1 MREQTI
7 VVTGASSG
15 IGQAIALWFA
25 QRGWRVFAGVRKA
38 ADAGALAALH
48 ARITPLMLD
57 VTDPAQ
63 VTAAAQAVAAEV
75 GSAGLDALVN
85 NAGVAVPAPVEVIP
99 LDALRRQF
107 EINVIGVVSV
117 TQAFI
122 PLLKQRGRGATIV
135 NISSTSARMSS
146 PLTGAYSASK
156 MALEGLNDSLRIEL
170 RPWGVRV
177 VSVQPGPV
185 STPIWEKTVADS
197 EKVLAQIPADKLR
210 PYQPL
215 IDFVRKR
222 ALRDPRFPPERVAAV
237 VWRAV
242 ISPRA
247 RVRYLVTR
255 NAAGYWLLNHLPP
268 TWRDW
273 LFARVLP
280 KWGDI
285 S

>member
-1 MREQTI
+1 MNDRTI

-15 IGQAIALWFA
+15 IGRAIALWFA
-25 QRGWRVFAGVRKA
+25 QRGWRVFAGVRKT
-38 ADAGALAALH
+38 ADAEALAALH
-48 ARITPLMLD
+48 ANIVPIFLD
-57 VTDPAQ
+57 VTDAEHIARA
-63 VTAAAQAVAAEV
+63 VENVAARLD
-75 GSAGLDALVN
+75 GRGLDALVN

-99 LDALRRQF
+99 LEELRRQF
-107 EINVIGVVSV
+107 EINVIGVVAV
-117 TQAFI
+117 TQAFL

-156 MALEGLNDSLRIEL
+156 MALEGLNDALRIEL

-185 STPIWEKTVADS
+185 STPIWEKTVTDS
-197 EKVLAQIPADKLR
+197 ERVLALIPPEKLA

-222 ALRDPRFPPERVAAV
+222 ALRDPHFPPERVAAV

-242 ISPRA
+242 VSPRA
-247 RVRYLVTR
+247 RVRYLVTH

-280 KWGDI
+280 KWGK
-285 S
+285 

>member
-1 MREQTI
+1 MSEKTI
-7 VVTGASSG
+7 VITGASTG
-15 IGQAIALWFA
+15 IGRAIALFFA
-25 QRGWRVFAGVRKA
+25 QRGWHVFAGVRKT
-38 ADAGALAALH
+38 ADAESLRQTHAA
-48 ARITPLMLD
+48 IEPIFLD

-63 VTAAAQAVAAEV
+63 VAAAVKSVATRLDAR
-75 GSAGLDALVN
+75 GLDALVN

-99 LDALRRQF
+99 LEELRRQF
-107 EINVIGVVSV
+107 EINVIGVVAV
-117 TQAFI
+117 TQSFL

-156 MALEGLNDSLRIEL
+156 MALEGLNDALRLEL

-197 EKVLAQIPADKLR
+197 ERVLARIAPEQLA

-215 IDFVRKR
+215 IDFVRARVSK
-222 ALRDPRFPPERVAAV
+222 DPNFPAEQVARV

-242 ISPRA
+242 TLRSPA
-247 RVRYLVTR
+247 VRYMVT
-255 NAAGYWLLNHLPP
+255 NKALPYFFINNLPP
-268 TWRDW
+268 AWRDW

-280 KWGDI
+280 KWGE
-285 S
+285 